1 MMMCYT
7 CVILSSGV
15 FFFHMIMW
23 EKGTDSTG
31 LMKPCGVDKWMSTS
45 LISKGAE
52 NSSRNTLH
60 TKTPLLLPFLFY
72 SISFFFFLCGI
83 HKVNAVPFTM
93 LDKTTNDRGKR
104 AK

>member
-1 MMMCYT
+1 MNYNLNLCVVKKNDDVLYVCYT
-7 CVILSSGV
+7 ILRWV
-15 FFFHMIMW
+15 FFHMIMW

-72 SISFFFFLCGI
+72 SISFFF
-83 HKVNAVPFTM
+83 
-93 LDKTTNDRGKR
+93 
-104 AK
+104 